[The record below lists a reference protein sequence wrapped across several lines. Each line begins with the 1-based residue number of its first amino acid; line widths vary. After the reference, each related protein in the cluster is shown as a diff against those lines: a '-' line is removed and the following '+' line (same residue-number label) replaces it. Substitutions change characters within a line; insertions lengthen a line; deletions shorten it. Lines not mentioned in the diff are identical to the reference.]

1 MRQNFQNPG
10 IVAAFAAALLF
21 GAGTPLSKLLL
32 GQINPWMLAALLYLG
47 SGMGLLVLRLL
58 RRRARVQ
65 LAAGE
70 WRWLAGAILAGGVAA
85 PILLMWGLTRMP
97 ASGASLLLNAEGVF
111 TAVIAWLVFKEH
123 ADKRILLGM
132 AAMVAGAVLLSWPQN
147 GAIAFAGSWADAWS
161 GVWPALAIVLAC
173 LCWGIDNNFTRKVAL
188 NDASWIALVK
198 GLGAGSTNLVLAC
211 LLGAKLPPLPT
222 VLWAGAVG
230 FMSYG
235 ASLVLFVV
243 ALRHL
248 GTARTGAYFSVAP
261 FFGAVLSLALLKEP
275 FTLLL
280 AAGGALMALGTLLH
294 LSEDHGH
301 AHVHAAQA
309 NAHEHPHHESDPHH
323 QHSHAAED
331 AVHQSEHAFGRPHSH
346 WHQHPPLQHEHP
358 HYPDVHHQ
366 HRH

>member
-47 SGMGLLVLRLL
+47 SGLGLLVLRLL

-147 GAIAFAGSWADAWS
+147 GAIAFAGSWADA
-161 GVWPALAIVLAC
+161 
-173 LCWGIDNNFTRKVAL
+173 
-188 NDASWIALVK
+188 
-198 GLGAGSTNLVLAC
+198 
-211 LLGAKLPPLPT
+211 
-222 VLWAGAVG
+222 
-230 FMSYG
+230 
-235 ASLVLFVV
+235 ASL
-243 ALRHL
+243 
-248 GTARTGAYFSVAP
+248 
-261 FFGAVLSLALLKEP
+261 
-275 FTLLL
+275 
-280 AAGGALMALGTLLH
+280 
-294 LSEDHGH
+294 
-301 AHVHAAQA
+301 
-309 NAHEHPHHESDPHH
+309 
-323 QHSHAAED
+323 
-331 AVHQSEHAFGRPHSH
+331 
-346 WHQHPPLQHEHP
+346 
-358 HYPDVHHQ
+358 
-366 HRH
+366 